1 MARFADICSMRI
13 LLISATRMELAPVI
27 DWLKERDNQVGD
39 HLIIPGVTGVGSLL
53 SGWWLGRHL
62 AEIHPQLVIQAG
74 VAGSFSAAWDAEQP
88 LVIDRDLI
96 GDLGAWEESG
106 FKSVFDLH
114 LIHPD
119 LPPFQQSWLINPYQ
133 RLLQQTGLP
142 VVASA
147 TVNQVT
153 TRAEDIDRLRTTGAK
168 LETMEGA
175 ALHFACLQAGIPFLQ
190 IRTVSNA
197 VGVRNKQQWQMATA
211 IRALN
216 DYLMNWLPAL
226 KSDLL

>member
-1 MARFADICSMRI
+1 MRI

-39 HLIIPGVTGVGSLL
+39 HLIIPGITGVGSLL
-53 SGWWLGRHL
+53 TGWWLGRHM
-62 AEIHPQLVIQAG
+62 AEINPQLVIQAG
-74 VAGSFSAAWDAEQP
+74 VAGSFSAAWEPTQP
-88 LVIDRDLI
+88 LAVERDTI
-96 GDLGAWEESG
+96 GDLGAWEASG

-119 LPPFQQSWLINPYQ
+119 LPPFHQSWLINPHQ
-133 RLLQQTGLP
+133 QLLQQTGLP
-142 VVASA
+142 LVASA

-153 TRAEDIDRLRTTGAK
+153 TREEDIHRLRSAGVK

-175 ALHFACLQAGIPFLQ
+175 AGHYACLQAGIPFLQ

-197 VGVRNKQQWQMATA
+197 VGVRDKQEWQMATA
-211 IRALN
+211 VRALN
-216 DYLMNWLPAL
+216 DYLINWLPAL
-226 KSDLL
+226 KTNQL